1 MPAGYED
8 DPLAAVLNGDSV
20 PPDADPAAR
29 AAHEAALAEVGLIRD
44 ALRDIGDTLA
54 AAPPPPPV
62 PAAPVR
68 RRPRRRVAVLWAAG
82 LATAAAAFTGV
93 IHGATTGGFGSG
105 HSTDAA
111 KAAPEAGGQA
121 DEKAVVP
128 APSSGRPH
136 IACASLAVEG
146 TVVSVRPLAEG
157 HVQVV
162 LEAERYWT
170 PRQDA
175 AEAPTAVAV
184 LPEDAREDLR
194 AGTRALVVKGPGLD
208 RWATGDRLAA
218 EREELDTAEAG
229 DGGGV
234 CRTERPAPPG

>member
-8 DPLAAVLNGDSV
+8 DPLAAVLNGDPP

-29 AAHEAALAEVGLIRD
+29 AAHEAALADVRLIGG

-54 AAPPPPPV
+54 DAPAPV
-62 PAAPVR
+62 PLRPVAAV
-68 RRPRRRVAVLWAAG
+68 PRRRARRRAALVWAAG

-93 IHGATTGGFGSG
+93 MYAGAVGGVSSGS
-105 HSTDAA
+105 SADAA

-121 DEKAVVP
+121 DEKAAVP
-128 APSSGRPH
+128 ASPSGRPGV
-136 IACASLAVEG
+136 ACASLAVEG

-157 HVQVV
+157 HVRVV
-162 LEAERYWT
+162 LEAERYWR

-175 AEAPTAVAV
+175 ADAPTAVTV

-194 AGTRALVVKGPGLD
+194 PGTRALVVKGPGED
-208 RWATGDRLAA
+208 RWVTGDGLAA
-218 EREELDTAEAG
+218 EREELDAAG
-229 DGGGV
+229 PGTDGRA
-234 CRTERPAPPG
+234 CPPG